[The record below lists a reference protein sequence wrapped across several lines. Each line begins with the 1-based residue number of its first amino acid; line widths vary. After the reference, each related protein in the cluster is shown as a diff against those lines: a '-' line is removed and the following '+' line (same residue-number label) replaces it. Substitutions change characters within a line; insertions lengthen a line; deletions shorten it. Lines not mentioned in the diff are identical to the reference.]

1 MPKQKKKK
9 QKPLSPKL
17 AESYRN
23 ISMRG
28 EKSSRK
34 KGKR

>member
-1 MPKQKKKK
+1 MAKQKKKK

-23 ISMRG
+23 VAARG
-28 EKSSRK
+28 GKESRK
-34 KGKR
+34 KGKH